1 MQTRRKTEPRVFLG
15 VSGLLVVL
23 VLAQAAQAVVID
35 DKRTLEF
42 TAKLQ
47 SRVSLRLQDSQGFTE
62 PKISVGDMVQ
72 WRNIAYLEVQH
83 DLKDLMGSIDFM
95 KPLERWGLELKY
107 RIVGRFMYEAVY
119 MVGPQVLQDV
129 REQDKADIDDFMQSY
144 DLWECYADIAKGPAF
159 FRIGRQNVSWGE
171 TDVFRLLD
179 VINPLDNTYGGIFED
194 LDDRRIPLWMLRGS
208 YNFGN
213 VGPASSLTLEGFWV
227 PGTWDAR
234 VAPIAPAGTPYAT
247 PLAPAP
253 VPILVETPDKVMS
266 SSRWGARLQGVLLDS
281 LNLSAVYYQSYM
293 DLPSSVLNVEDTGGL
308 LPEYSLEVYY
318 DDIQVTGGAA
328 NWWESHLDVVV
339 RAEVA
344 WFWQESVFI
353 PEENAPLVPTGIP
366 IPGLEAL
373 PAQGHKTEKDILRW
387 MIGFDKN
394 LWIRKLN
401 KTQTFFLSMQYFGQ
415 WIPNYDD
422 RIKQAVPIY
431 PDASN
436 YASVKEVEGTFTF
449 LMNTSY
455 MSGQITPQVVVA
467 YDARGAWMFQPQIGF
482 LREPFRFLVQY
493 SGIYGTF
500 TNFGFFR
507 DRDQISFVVSYLLN

>member
-1 MQTRRKTEPRVFLG
+1 MKTSKETKRTVLSAL
-15 VSGLLVVL
+15 SGLLVVL
-23 VLAQAAQAVVID
+23 LLAQAAQAVVID

-83 DLKDLMGSIDFM
+83 DLKDLMGSIDFL

-129 REQDKADIDDFMQSY
+129 REQNKADIDDFMQSY

-159 FRIGRQNVSWGE
+159 FRIGRQNLSWGE

-227 PGTWDAR
+227 PGSWDAR
-234 VAPIAPAGTPYAT
+234 VAPIAPSGTPYAV

-253 VPILVETPDKVMS
+253 LPILVETPGKTMS

-281 LNLSAVYYQSYM
+281 VNLSVGHYQSYL
-293 DLPSSVLNVEDTGGL
+293 DLPSTLLNVEDTGGL
-308 LPEYSLEVYY
+308 LPEYSLEIYY
-318 DDIQVTGGAA
+318 DQVQVTGGAA

-344 WFWQESVFI
+344 WFWEESVFI
-353 PEENAPLVPTGIP
+353 PEENTPLVPTGLP
-366 IPGLEAL
+366 IPGLEVL

-431 PDASN
+431 PDDSN

-449 LMNTSY
+449 LMNTTY
-455 MSGQITPQVVVA
+455 FSGQLSPQVVVA
-467 YDARGAWMFQPQIGF
+467 YDARGAWMFQPQLGF

-507 DRDQISFVVSYLLN
+507 DRDQISFVISYLLN